1 MDLAQVCLNNNS
13 HYFTFNYPI
22 QLIFLNS
29 ILERSTLSSPFCS
42 DVYNKTWPQW
52 KVGPHSFSTSQAI
65 SMLKI
70 YYGINLSSEI
80 RRNERNVDE
89 RLSSPRRKQSPSPT
103 RRSPARRISQSQ
115 ADWSLPPNRRRWYS
129 NLTYRSPSSRRRSG
143 YRSSRDRRSR
153 SSRSRG
159 SRSTRRRESR
169 SSERRSQSSRHRSS
183 GSTMRSP
190 PARRR
195 ISQADWS
202 LPPDR
207 RRRSAHLTWRS
218 PSPSPYHNQQG
229 AEDVTE

>member
-1 MDLAQVCLNNNS
+1 M
-13 HYFTFNYPI
+13 
-22 QLIFLNS
+22 
-29 ILERSTLSSPFCS
+29 
-42 DVYNKTWPQW
+42 WPEW
-52 KVGPHSFSTSQAI
+52 KVGSLSFSTSQAI

-70 YYGINLSSEI
+70 FGINLSSEI

-103 RRSPARRISQSQ
+103 RRSPARRISK
-115 ADWSLPPNRRRWYS
+115 ADWSLPPNRRRWSS

-202 LPPDR
+202 LPPNR
-207 RRRSAHLTWRS
+207 RRRSAHLPWRS
-218 PSPSPYHNQQG
+218 PSPSPHHDQQG
-229 AEDVTE
+229 AEDIPRRSSRNRRRRSFM